1 MKKSLLFFT
10 LSSLVILSFGVCA
23 KSNKVD
29 ESEIRPQEN
38 APSGP
43 TLLFT
48 LDGSIKDWNGIEP
61 LWNEGGAEGRGVS
74 EHNVDI
80 KQVYFKNDDQ
90 YLYVF
95 MRCTPTIAER
105 YKITPYSDIMGDL
118 YFDIDNDPATGSGKL
133 FALDELKGEEYKGYE
148 VRVWIPIG
156 VMSSSKGKTPCVAY
170 EIRSLDNAE
179 FSHMSDFT
187 QNSFSSRALIAHGKD
202 GIEFAL
208 PLDKLG
214 LQSPKTIRV
223 LLREQSHFSQK
234 EGYTIGLID
243 LE

>member
-1 MKKSLLFFT
+1 MKKSLLFLTF
-10 LSSLVILSFGVCA
+10 SSLVILSFGVCS
-23 KSNKVD
+23 KSKTVD
-29 ESEIRPQEN
+29 ESEIRPTEN
-38 APSGP
+38 APSGS

-48 LDGSIKDWNGIEP
+48 LDGSIKDWSGIEP
-61 LWNEGGAEGRGVS
+61 IWNEAGAEGQGAF
-74 EHNVDI
+74 EHSVDI
-80 KQVYFKNDDQ
+80 KQVYFKNDDR

-105 YKITPYSDIMGDL
+105 YKIHPYSDIMGDL

-156 VMSSSKGKTPCVAY
+156 VMSSSKGETPYVSY
-170 EIRSLDNAE
+170 DIRSLDNAE
-179 FSHMSDFT
+179 FSHMSDFK
-187 QNSFSSRALIAHGKD
+187 QNSFSSRDLIAHGKD

-223 LLREQSHFSQK
+223 LLAEQSHFSQK

>member
-1 MKKSLLFFT
+1 MKKSLLFLI
-10 LSSLVILSFGVCA
+10 LSSLVILSFGVCS
-23 KSNKVD
+23 KSKTVD
-29 ESEIRPQEN
+29 ESEIRPTEN
-38 APSGP
+38 APSGS

-48 LDGSIKDWNGIEP
+48 LDGSIKDWIGQEP
-61 LWNEGGAEGRGVS
+61 LWRETGVEGRGPFEES
-74 EHNVDI
+74 INI
-80 KQVYFKNDDQ
+80 KQVFFKNDDKFLFVFMQ
-90 YLYVF
+90 LSPTIEERFKISGSGDIVGYLYLD
-95 MRCTPTIAER
+95 T
-105 YKITPYSDIMGDL
+105 
-118 YFDIDNDPATGSGKL
+118 DNDPETGSSEVVKYAGFTEDK
-133 FALDELKGEEYKGYE
+133 YRGYD
-148 VRVWIPIG
+148 VKVFLPVG

-187 QNSFSSRALIAHGKD
+187 QNSFSSQALIAHGKD

-214 LQSPKTIRV
+214 LQPPKTIRV
-223 LLREQSHFSQK
+223 LLAENAHFSKK